1 MSVYQGL
8 NRSTVFLNKIQSQT
22 SYYLEQETSY
32 QMKSKYDQESEHALK
47 ANLWQFILQSMLT
60 FCSLLTK

>member
-47 ANLWQFILQSMLT
+47 ANL
-60 FCSLLTK
+60 